1 MKKGI
6 HISNESNLRYRR
18 EEIFY
23 AYFIEKIRALSGFFA
38 LPSFTDFLFSN
49 LLLAPMSIMSK
60 NLHTY

>member
-23 AYFIEKIRALSGFFA
+23 AYFIAEELGCSLSTVERDIRYIKQHVDEF
-38 LPSFTDFLFSN
+38 
-49 LLLAPMSIMSK
+49 M
-60 NLHTY
+60 